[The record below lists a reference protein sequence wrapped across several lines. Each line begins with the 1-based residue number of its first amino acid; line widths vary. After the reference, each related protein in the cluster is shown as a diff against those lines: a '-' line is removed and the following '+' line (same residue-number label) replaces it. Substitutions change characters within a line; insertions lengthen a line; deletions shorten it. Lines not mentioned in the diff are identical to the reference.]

1 MNLKSKSIKTLQEIV
16 QRDYGT
22 SLSDAEAQDFGV
34 SLLRL
39 SRLARVAL
47 ARADERGSST
57 QARGRHPF
65 GAKTSVQECTPLQA
79 LGEPMRGL

>member
-1 MNLKSKSIKTLQEIV
+1 MNLKPKAIQELKKIV
-16 QRDYGT
+16 LRDYGT
-22 SLSDAEAQDFGV
+22 ALSDTEAQDFGV

-39 SRLARVAL
+39 AKLASVAL
-47 ARADERGSST
+47 ARADERSSST
-57 QARGRHPF
+57 QAGGRHPF